1 MVPVW
6 MTLVIYNP
14 DFKVTI
20 IQRQVTRKWYNIEP
34 CLQWPTNRKSYDL
47 SIRMAPFSILNDPYP
62 RFQGHT
68 IFTLNISETV
78 LYRHSFNGILIGT
91 YTRPT
96 QQCRFE

>member
-14 DFKVTI
+14 DFKVVI
-20 IQRQVTRKWYNIEP
+20 IQRHVTRKWYNIEL
-34 CLQWPTNRKSYDL
+34 CLQQTTNRKSYM
-47 SIRMAPFSILNDPYP
+47 IYRMAPFSMILDDPYP

-78 LYRHSFNGILIGT
+78 W
-91 YTRPT
+91 YTDIVSM
-96 QQCRFE
+96 EY